1 MTSTT
6 DATATAT
13 TGLHRWNSPIPYLF
27 GGLALMIGLI
37 ALALVILAC
46 SHNKP
51 TSTSTSNSNSSNGA
65 EENPTRAAHVVE
77 MEPRIVVIMAGD
89 DHPMYLAKPVGSTL
103 HGDQQV

>member
-6 DATATAT
+6 DATATATTT

-46 SHNKP
+46 SHKKP
-51 TSTSTSNSNSSNGA
+51 TSTSNSSNGA
-65 EENPTRAAHVVE
+65 EENPTRATHVVE